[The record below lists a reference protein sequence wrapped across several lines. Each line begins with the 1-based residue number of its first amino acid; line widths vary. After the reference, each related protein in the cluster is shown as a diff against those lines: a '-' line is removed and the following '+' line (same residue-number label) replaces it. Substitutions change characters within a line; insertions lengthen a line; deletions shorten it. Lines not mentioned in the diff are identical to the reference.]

1 MNFLNKTGSIRRFA
15 TALATAVLIVGPG
28 TVLAETYIGAS
39 YGWFDGKDTDLEDS
53 TTNGW
58 RAFLGASASGV
69 FGWEVGYGEL
79 NDLKGRTLGDIKI
92 KAGDL
97 SLLAG
102 LPVGPLR
109 LFGRLG
115 GVYDTVEVSNRS
127 NSKWTYKYGVG
138 VDVGLGKSLGLRF
151 EWDRTPVKSDI
162 IDIDVDTASA
172 GIFFRF

>member
-1 MNFLNKTGSIRRFA
+1 MSFRNKTDSIRRIV
-15 TALATAVLIVGPG
+15 TALATVVLIAGPG
-28 TVLAETYIGAS
+28 AAFAETYLGAS

-92 KAGDL
+92 KAWDL

-115 GVYDTVEVSNRS
+115 GVYDTVEVASRS
-127 NSKWTYKYGVG
+127 DNDWTYRYGVG
-138 VDVGLGKSLGLRF
+138 VDVGLGKRLGLRF

-162 IDIDVDTASA
+162 SDIDVDTASA